1 MAKVK
6 EEDFNEICLCLRKT
20 VFAAMEMVF
29 KVMRFED
36 IQVEPGFLCP
46 CKSKPS
52 HAAVVCHFLF
62 GGSYTVCSKRGVSV
76 GVLQK
81 EQQFWFQDGKEGETV
96 FCG

>member
-6 EEDFNEICLCLRKT
+6 EEDFNGICLCLRKA
-20 VFAAMEMVF
+20 VFAAMDMVF

-36 IQVEPGFLCP
+36 IQVEPAFLCP

-81 EQQFWFQDGKEGETV
+81 EQQFWFQDGKEGEI
-96 FCG
+96 